1 MLTYLVLNLIALNL
15 FSVGKMKLVLEKAG
29 MFQKSIEAI
38 AVLIDE
44 AEFLIDENGLTLKA
58 TDPSQIS
65 MVDYVLEKKA
75 FKEFDAGEKTKLGL
89 DLDYLKQIMSRAKS
103 DDELTLE
110 LDESQ
115 TRLNV
120 SFKGTSSRKFNLP
133 LIDISSAELPNP
145 KIEFDAEVK
154 LLASVLQDALKD
166 ASLVS
171 SHVSIGVQEDKFV
184 VKADSSKGN
193 MDSVTEKDKKNLLE
207 LDAKQNA
214 MSMFP
219 LDYLQDMLKTAQ
231 SSTEIEVKLKGSAPI
246 QIAYDIGD
254 ARITYFLAPRIE
266 S

>member
-1 MLTYLVLNLIALNL
+1 
-15 FSVGKMKLVLEKAG
+15 MKLVLEKAG
-29 MFQKSIEAI
+29 MFQKSIDAI

-44 AEFLIDENGLTLKA
+44 AEFTVDEKGLSLKA

-65 MVDYVLEKKA
+65 MIDFVLEKKA
-75 FKEFDAGEKTKLGL
+75 FKAFDVGEKTKIGL
-89 DLDYLKQIMSRAKS
+89 DLDYLRQVMSRAKL

-110 LDESQ
+110 LDETKS
-115 TRLNV
+115 RLNV
-120 SFKGTSSRKFNLP
+120 SFRGASSRKFNIP

-145 KIEFDAEVK
+145 KIEFDAEVR

-171 SHVSIGVQEDKFV
+171 SHVSIGVEDDKFI

-193 MDSVTEKDKKNLLE
+193 LDSVTEKDKKNLIE

-231 SSTEIEVKLKGSAPI
+231 GNSEIEVKLKGSAPI
-246 QIAYDIGD
+246 QVAYGIGD
-254 ARITYFLAPRIE
+254 AKITYFLAPRIE

>member
-1 MLTYLVLNLIALNL
+1 
-15 FSVGKMKLVLEKAG
+15 MKLVLEKAAD
-29 MFQKSIEAI
+29 FQKSIEAI

-44 AEFLIDENGLTLKA
+44 AEFVIDENGMALKA

-65 MVDYVLEKKA
+65 MVDFVLEKSA
-75 FKEFDAGEKTKLGL
+75 FKEFNAEGKVKIGL
-89 DLDYLKQIMSRAKS
+89 DLDYLRQIMSRAKA

-110 LDESQ
+110 LDESKS
-115 TRLNV
+115 RLNV
-120 SFKGTSSRKFNLP
+120 SFKGASARKFNLP

-171 SHVSIGVQEDKFV
+171 SHVSLGVSGDNFV
-184 VKADSSKGN
+184 VKAESSKGN
-193 MDSVTEKDKKNLLE
+193 LDSVTEKDKKNLIE
-207 LDAKQNA
+207 LNVKGDT

-231 SSTEIEVKLKGSAPI
+231 STTLVELNMKNNAPI
-246 QIAYDIGD
+246 QVSYGIGS
-254 ARITYFLAPRIE
+254 ARIKYFLAPRIE